1 MMKFSSLKF
10 MELYTKGKLSIDVRT
25 SRLQSGNDIYDDIL
39 SCLEDIMDLVNDD
52 DGWVVYG
59 WGKQGVINDVVM
71 LGNEANKEQT
81 DNKVLSVHVSTHVVH
96 LHPAHSDYRN
106 PDSLRAKHLED
117 LKYDFSSL

>member
-1 MMKFSSLKF
+1 

-81 DNKVLSVHVSTHVVH
+81 DNKVLSEHVSTHVIQPIVTTAT
-96 LHPAHSDYRN
+96 PIVCEQN
-106 PDSLRAKHLED
+106 I
-117 LKYDFSSL
+117 LKISNMISQVFKY